1 MFEKLKKLDTI
12 DKTLIISTIVIMILL
27 IGNLIMS
34 IRHISQFNTMRQ
46 SGNDRLFEIEDAIM
60 IYEYKINQLEEIIES
75 LK

>member
-46 SGNDRLFEIEDAIM
+46 SGNDRLFEIEDTIM